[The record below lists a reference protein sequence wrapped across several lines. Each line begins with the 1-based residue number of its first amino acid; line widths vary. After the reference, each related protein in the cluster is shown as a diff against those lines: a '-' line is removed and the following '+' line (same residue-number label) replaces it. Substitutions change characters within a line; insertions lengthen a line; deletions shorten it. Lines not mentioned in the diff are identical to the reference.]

1 MQDGVRT
8 SIRNQRPTIS
18 GNPVYGPRQ
27 PMQTPCEKNNKTTA
41 NSKEAESKPLLT
53 KVPGGYGEKKSSPP
67 IRGLPPSYAKGGRV
81 KRTGNARVHKNE
93 VVLPVALVKQ
103 LQNLMKK

>member
-18 GNPVYGPRQ
+18 GHPVYGPQQ
-27 PMQTPCEKNNKTTA
+27 PMQSPCEKNNKPRGE
-41 NSKEAESKPLLT
+41 NNGKESKPLLT
-53 KVPGGYGEKKSSPP
+53 KVPGGYGEKKPSPP